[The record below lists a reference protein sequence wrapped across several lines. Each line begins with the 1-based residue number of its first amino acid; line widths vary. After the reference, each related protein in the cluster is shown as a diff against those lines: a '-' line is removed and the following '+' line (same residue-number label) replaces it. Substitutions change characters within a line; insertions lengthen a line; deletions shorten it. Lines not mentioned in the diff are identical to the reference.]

1 MICMFY
7 AEDQTSCI
15 AYLSSDAVG
24 ALMIMF
30 IVLLGVYF
38 LNGVC
43 RHELLQE
50 GCTQLPNFLNG
61 VCRHELLLG

>member
-30 IVLLGVYF
+30 IVLLGVY
-38 LNGVC
+38 GVFKIIL
-43 RHELLQE
+43 RLM
-50 GCTQLPNFLNG
+50 GFN
-61 VCRHELLLG
+61 

>member
-7 AEDQTSCI
+7 SEDQTSCI

-30 IVLLGVYF
+30 IVLSGVYGIF
-38 LNGVC
+38 KIILRLMGFN
-43 RHELLQE
+43 
-50 GCTQLPNFLNG
+50 
-61 VCRHELLLG
+61 